1 MAPPMTP
8 DTQQTPAAAKKFGDK
23 PTGKRKEPD
32 LKIDDVLKFVEET
45 FASKQ
50 EANWSKLP
58 RHVRDFIK
66 PQQQYPKRA
75 VRGREIDDRKRN
87 VLHEL
92 AARTGGLSD
101 ALVSFTKWLVT
112 TKPYSNLLLT
122 SVEDYDNTP
131 FHRALQLKNE
141 EFVGIVLDSCPPAT
155 LTNILKPEDSNLNSQ
170 NCVHLAIEKGCRFTQ
185 RIIDKCSVD
194 VPEIFQQGDKEGTKN
209 TPLHLAVM
217 QLVPQDELENQE
229 RIVRCLITAN
239 RETLLKENG
248 KHDVPY
254 QARIRKL
261 GEQEELSFDDDID
274 QKKDYTAAY
283 HTSGNLEAT
292 ELSAVESI
300 DDSQSEIEVYHSEF
314 SEEDEEGTYD
324 DESEG
329 DEEEEED
336 EDEDAYELI
345 VTSSKDALAEDD
357 EYLTREDN
365 SDFRK
370 KVIHDPILKIIRSFS
385 IREFERSDVA
395 TALYHQ
401 AQERETY
408 FNLSGRSDL
417 TITTAY
423 LEKLARHLKFEN
435 VLSYVAL
442 PKLTVLEPG
451 SIDPAGPTHPGS
463 KGRRDM
469 GTIFQWLRD
478 KQVETIHAVTVI
490 DSTEPSHSDAAIEE
504 ALTDFSVEV
513 WDWKKLDLNCDVIAS
528 CTKGA
533 VRDISLYSSGNY
545 AVLMGWASTDGLR
558 CLEKFP
564 KGLEDEARLEQYI
577 DTFATKLRRHQNKE
591 GEYIEVTATKDDK
604 KNSYM
609 DGFRVRHGAR
619 STSQWG
625 NRWMD
630 SMTQFLQVIFNIPM
644 KEAGYVKIAVID
656 NGVDASL
663 DALDGKIAAGA
674 SFCPIPNTSYHN
686 PYYMTSETI
695 SHGSMVA
702 GLICRMCP
710 KAKLYVARIDELPS
724 SQGKLLLTA
733 ESAAKAIDWAV
744 KKKVDVICMSWTIEP
759 NDGQNDAGI
768 SQLRTAI
775 SRAETNGITML
786 CSASDQG
793 GDAKA
798 SLPTSTQK
806 CICIGAGTENGDKC
820 SWVHGDDYDYC
831 FPGENVPLKT
841 GRDGLV
847 KMYSGSSVAT
857 AIAAGSVG
865 LLLYLNKLIAREAG
879 EGEMKGVNNLGRRE
893 QITRALNTMSASSKS
908 TNSRCPRFGN
918 AFGDQFN
925 EFEFQLNRDRFFST
939 LGQIMDGLKLYTEV
953 HMRNSVLVFTYV
965 QQSFNDATLVDA
977 AY

>member
-1 MAPPMTP
+1 MH
-8 DTQQTPAAAKKFGDK
+8 
-23 PTGKRKEPD
+23 
-32 LKIDDVLKFVEET
+32 LC
-45 FASKQ
+45 
-50 EANWSKLP
+50 
-58 RHVRDFIK
+58 
-66 PQQQYPKRA
+66 
-75 VRGREIDDRKRN
+75 
-87 VLHEL
+87 
-92 AARTGGLSD
+92 LS
-101 ALVSFTKWLVT
+101 L
-112 TKPYSNLLLT
+112 N
-122 SVEDYDNTP
+122 YDNTP
-131 FHRALQLKNE
+131 FHRALQLQNE
-141 EFVGIVLDSCPPAT
+141 EFVGVVLDSCLSTT

-170 NCVHLAIEKGCRFTQ
+170 NCLHLAIEKGCRFTQ

-194 VPEIFQQGDKEGTKN
+194 VPEVFQQGDKEGTKN

-217 QLVPQDELENQE
+217 QLLPADALENQE
-229 RIVRCLITAN
+229 KIIRCLITAN

-254 QARIRKL
+254 RARIRKL
-261 GEQEELSFDDDID
+261 GEQEDLSLDDNID
-274 QKKDYTAAY
+274 EEQNTATY
-283 HTSGNLEAT
+283 HTSGDLEVA
-292 ELSAVESI
+292 ELGTVGSLDGSEST
-300 DDSQSEIEVYHSEF
+300 D
-314 SEEDEEGTYD
+314 EDEEETD
-324 DESEG
+324 AES
-329 DEEEEED
+329 EEEEEESEEAFMD
-336 EDEDAYELI
+336 
-345 VTSSKDALAEDD
+345 TSFKYALAEDD
-357 EYLTREDN
+357 EYLTREEN
-365 SDFRK
+365 PDFRK
-370 KVIHDPILKIIRSFS
+370 KVIADPILKIIRSFS
-385 IREFERSDVA
+385 VREFERSDVA

-408 FNLSGRSDL
+408 FNLS
-417 TITTAY
+417 
-423 LEKLARHLKFEN
+423 
-435 VLSYVAL
+435 AL
-442 PKLTVLEPG
+442 PKLTILDSG
-451 SIDPAGPTHPGS
+451 ITDPSVPIHPGS

-504 ALTDFSVEV
+504 ALTGFKTEV
-513 WDWKKLDLNCDVIAS
+513 WDWKKLDLNCDVIAN
-528 CTKGA
+528 CTEGV
-533 VRDISLYSSGNY
+533 VRDISLYSSGSY
-545 AVLMGWASTDGLR
+545 AVLMGWASNDGLR

-564 KGLEDEARLEQYI
+564 KLKHVHLYYQEGLEDEVRLEQYI
-577 DTFATKLRRHQNKE
+577 DTFATKLRRHQNKDE
-591 GEYIEVTATKDDK
+591 EYIEVTATKDDK

-630 SMTQFLQVIFNIPM
+630 SMTHFLQVIFNIPM
-644 KEAGYVKIAVID
+644 REAGYIKIAVID

-724 SQGKLLLTA
+724 PQGKLLLTA

-768 SQLRTAI
+768 EQLRAAI
-775 SRAETNGITML
+775 SKAETNGITML
-786 CSASDQG
+786 SSASDQG
-793 GDAKA
+793 SDAKA

-806 CICIGAGTENGDKC
+806 CIRIGAGTENGDKC

-865 LLLYLNKLIAREAG
+865 LLLYLNKLIATEASGG
-879 EGEMKGVNNLGRRE
+879 ETKGVNNLGRLE
-893 QITRALNTMSASSKS
+893 QITRALNSMSASSKS

-918 AFGDQFN
+918 AFGDQFT
-925 EFEFQLNRDRFFST
+925 EFEFQLNRERFFAK
-939 LGQIMDGLKLYTEV
+939 LEQIMDGLKK
-953 HMRNSVLVFTYV
+953 
-965 QQSFNDATLVDA
+965 
-977 AY
+977 

>member
-1 MAPPMTP
+1 MLT
-8 DTQQTPAAAKKFGDK
+8 
-23 PTGKRKEPD
+23 
-32 LKIDDVLKFVEET
+32 KI
-45 FASKQ
+45 
-50 EANWSKLP
+50 
-58 RHVRDFIK
+58 I
-66 PQQQYPKRA
+66 
-75 VRGREIDDRKRN
+75 
-87 VLHEL
+87 
-92 AARTGGLSD
+92 
-101 ALVSFTKWLVT
+101 
-112 TKPYSNLLLT
+112 
-122 SVEDYDNTP
+122 
-131 FHRALQLKNE
+131 
-141 EFVGIVLDSCPPAT
+141 
-155 LTNILKPEDSNLNSQ
+155 KPEDSDLNSQ
-170 NCVHLAIEKGCRFTQ
+170 NCLHLAIEKGCRFTQ

-217 QLVPQDELENQE
+217 KLLPPDELENQE
-229 RIVRCLITAN
+229 QIIRCLITAN

-261 GEQEELSFDDDID
+261 GEQEELAPHENID
-274 QKKDYTAAY
+274 RDGNDTTTY
-283 HTSGNLEAT
+283 HTTADLGIAEASTVGSVSGTKNEIEGDLNDR
-292 ELSAVESI
+292 ELSEEGGGRADE
-300 DDSQSEIEVYHSEF
+300 DLE
-314 SEEDEEGTYD
+314 EEDEE
-324 DESEG
+324 DEDS
-329 DEEEEED
+329 EEEYEED
-336 EDEDAYELI
+336 EDDEVI
-345 VTSSKDALAEDD
+345 MGPSKNALAEDD
-357 EYLTREDN
+357 EYLTREEK
-365 SDFRK
+365 SDFRH
-370 KVIHDPILKIIRSFS
+370 KVVHDPILKIIRSFS

-401 AQERETY
+401 VQERETY

-423 LEKLARHLKFEN
+423 LGKLARHLKFEN

-442 PKLTVLEPG
+442 PKLAVLDSESTDVSSPTNL
-451 SIDPAGPTHPGS
+451 GP

-469 GTIFQWLRD
+469 GKIFQWLRD

-504 ALTDFSVEV
+504 ALTGFNIEV
-513 WDWKKLDLNCDVIAS
+513 WDWKKLDRNCDVIAN
-528 CTKGA
+528 CTKGV

-545 AVLMGWASTDGLR
+545 AVLMGWASNDGLR
-558 CLEKFP
+558 CLENFP
-564 KGLEDEARLEQYI
+564 QLKHVHLYYQEGLEDETRLEQYI
-577 DTFATKLRRHQNKE
+577 DAFVMKLRRHQNKD

-644 KEAGYVKIAVID
+644 KEAGYVKIAVVD

-724 SQGKLLLTA
+724 AQGKLLLTA

-768 SQLRTAI
+768 EQLRAAI
-775 SRAETNGITML
+775 SKAESNGITML

-793 GDAKA
+793 SDAKA

-806 CICIGAGTENGDKC
+806 CIRVGAGTENGDKC

-865 LLLYLNKLIAREAG
+865 LLLYLDKLIAMEVGGG
-879 EGEMKGVNNLGRRE
+879 EPRGQVDE
-893 QITRALNTMSASSKS
+893 QQVSPVRQ
-908 TNSRCPRFGN
+908 RVWRP
-918 AFGDQFN
+918 
-925 EFEFQLNRDRFFST
+925 
-939 LGQIMDGLKLYTEV
+939 V
-953 HMRNSVLVFTYV
+953 HRV
-965 QQSFNDATLVDA
+965 
-977 AY
+977 